1 MKPEYAVMEAA
12 FNLLKAAEQNQ
23 TELHNLIQKLESSSS
38 LLEAKTREMNYSVSK
53 AIKESVQDAS
63 IEIANNITKNISKAN
78 EKANAAADRLDKASK
93 KSFFIFSMLHI
104 LFTVMNVLVLW
115 FIFIKDITTRA
126 TLIEM
131 QNNADELEKYAD
143 VYNCNEKKCV
153 EIVGVKTGMIS
164 PKTKGELYYLKPS
177 R

>member
-1 MKPEYAVMEAA
+1 MKPEHAVMDAA
-12 FNLLKAAEQNQ
+12 WNLIKAAEMDQA
-23 TELHNLIQKLESSSS
+23 ELRNLLQKLESSSS
-38 LLEAKTREMNYSVSK
+38 LLEAKTRMMDYSISK
-53 AIKESVQDAS
+53 AIKESVQEAS
-63 IEIANNITKNISKAN
+63 VDIAKNITKDISKAN

-115 FIFIKDITTRA
+115 FIFIKDIPTRE